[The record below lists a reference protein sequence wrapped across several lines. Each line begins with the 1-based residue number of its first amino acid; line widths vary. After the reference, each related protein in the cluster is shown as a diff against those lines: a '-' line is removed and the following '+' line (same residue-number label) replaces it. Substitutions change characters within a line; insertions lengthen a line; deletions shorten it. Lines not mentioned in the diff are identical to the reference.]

1 MRHPQLIV
9 LAFDDWLG
17 KQLAE
22 FARDHRWVLKEVRQT
37 GACLALLREPRPT
50 VLLAQLDPHAADVAA
65 PLAFLADVHLGFP
78 HVLTAVVSDVKLNE
92 DERVGWTATAFD
104 LGARFVLFPPLS
116 RPILEDLVGGLMA
129 SLIQRIA
136 GEGDIA
142 PPKPREAVID
152 LADEGAAE

>member
-22 FARDHRWVLKEVRQT
+22 FASDHRWLLKEVRQT

-50 VLLAQLDPHAADVAA
+50 VLLAQLDPHANDPAA
-65 PLAFLADVHLGFP
+65 PLVLLADVHLRHP
-78 HVLTAVVSDVKLNE
+78 HVATALVSDVKLNE
-92 DERVGWTATAFD
+92 DERVAWTATAFD

-116 RPILEDLVGGLMA
+116 RPVLEDLVGGLMA
-129 SLIQRIA
+129 SRIDRTT
-136 GEGDIA
+136 GEADV
-142 PPKPREAVID
+142 PLPKPRETVID
-152 LADEGAAE
+152 LAEEGAAE